1 MTNIGIICAFPV
13 QSAPF
18 REKISTTIGTS
29 HLFNV
34 CVSLMSK
41 ESEGE
46 NSYLNR
52 AANGCYRLKFFRDVK
67 NITCLFT
74 MQITPL
80 TEDWQKVF
88 SEVTINLTA
97 FV

>member
-1 MTNIGIICAFPV
+1 MYFRNMTNIGIICAFPV

-52 AANGCYRLKFFRDVK
+52 AANGCYRLKFFRDVQ
-67 NITCLFT
+67 NSRTNYMFIYYANNAAYRRLAESF
-74 MQITPL
+74 
-80 TEDWQKVF
+80 
-88 SEVTINLTA
+88 
-97 FV
+97 